1 MADSP
6 VSGANHTKAVGRALD
21 ILECFRD
28 AQTSLSLMEI
38 SRSVDAHESTL
49 FRILLTLE
57 GRGYLYRN
65 DDGTFKLAPKL
76 GLGRLCEYSEKI
88 RELVHPFLE
97 QLSHAFN
104 ETTSLKFLFES
115 RIEVIDFVAAVRE
128 IGQTMTIGKLVAPH
142 CTSTGKVI
150 TAFQPKEVIANL
162 LQCYGLDRRTE
173 NTITDVRL
181 LKEEF
186 ERVRQNGYAVDRE
199 ESNYGGSWFGAP
211 LFNDR
216 QRVIAAIS
224 IFSPLVRLNAQRE
237 AEMIE
242 AVIDTA
248 GRASMAIQSNASAP
262 GTRDKELPRV
272 VPLAEEVIDA
282 TG

>member
-1 MADSP
+1 MPGSP
-6 VSGANHTKAVGRALD
+6 TSGANHTRSVGRALD

-57 GRGYLYRN
+57 GRGYLCRN
-65 DDGTFKLAPKL
+65 DDGTFELAPKL
-76 GLGRLCEYSEKI
+76 RFGSLCEYSEKI
-88 RELVHPFLE
+88 KELVHPFLE
-97 QLSHAFN
+97 QLSHVFN
-104 ETTSLKFLFES
+104 ETTSLKFLFEN
-115 RIEVIDFVAAVRE
+115 RIEVIDFVAAVQE
-128 IGQTMTIGKLVAPH
+128 IGQTVTMGKLVAPH

-150 TAFQPKEVIANL
+150 TAFQPKEDIANL

-199 ESNYGGSWFGAP
+199 ESNYGGCWFGAP

-242 AVIDTA
+242 AVIETA
-248 GRASMAIQSNASAP
+248 RRASMAIKSNASAT
-262 GTRDKELPRV
+262 GTRDRELPRF
-272 VPLAEEVIDA
+272 VPLPEEVIDA